1 MGIFAYPRRKVN
13 SDRTAKAALVLVR
26 ISANFLKDCVHL
38 RGLWL
43 KRQRLTTGDVHPN
56 CRSLKERS
64 LAANLRQELGHWE
77 GALAVGKQNKATFVA
92 SVDRKSV
99 SFLSRTPAMSRP
111 PFGVTPGEGRK
122 FSPARDRHR
131 DGAHSSRWRQVVR

>member
-1 MGIFAYPRRKVN
+1 
-13 SDRTAKAALVLVR
+13 
-26 ISANFLKDCVHL
+26 
-38 RGLWL
+38 
-43 KRQRLTTGDVHPN
+43 
-56 CRSLKERS
+56 LKERS

-111 PFGVTPGEGRK
+111 PFGVTPGERRK
-122 FSPARDRHR
+122 FHLLAIGIAMALILRGGGKWSVDA
-131 DGAHSSRWRQVVR
+131 AISRSLSER